1 MHMKVNKL
9 TLTAPDFPE
18 PLKYIPQ
25 PPKQLYVLG
34 NIMELA
40 QRPVLAV
47 VGSRKVTA
55 YGKHVTT
62 ELVGEVARQGVAIVS
77 GLALGVDGLAHQ
89 AALEA
94 GGYTVAVMP
103 CSLDQ
108 VYPSTHRNLAK
119 RILEQ
124 SGALISEYPPG
135 TAPRHNLFIERNRLV
150 SGLAQAI
157 LITEAAEKSGT
168 LHTAGF
174 ALEQGKTVL
183 AVPGNITSPLSQG
196 TNTLIKSGAIPVTSS
211 QDIFEALGLKLN
223 TTKQEITAA
232 NAEEAIL
239 IQLLQDGITDA
250 AELLIKSELSA
261 PVFNQTL
268 TMMEINGKIAALGA
282 GNWSLK

>member
-1 MHMKVNKL
+1 MKVNKL
-9 TLTAPDFPE
+9 TLKSPDFPE
-18 PLKYIPQ
+18 PLKVIPQ
-25 PPKQLYVLG
+25 PPRELYVLG
-34 NIMELA
+34 AIEELA
-40 QRPVLAV
+40 KRPVLAV

-62 ELVGEVARQGVAIVS
+62 ELVSEIARQGVAIVS

-89 AALEA
+89 VALEA

-108 VYPSTHRNLAK
+108 VYPSTHRHLAK

-124 SGALISEYPPG
+124 GGALVSEYPPE
-135 TAPRHNLFIERNRLV
+135 TAPWHNQFIERNRLV
-150 SGLAQAI
+150 SGLSQAV

-223 TTKQEITAA
+223 MAKQEIIAA

-268 TMMEINGKIAALGA
+268 TMMEIHGKIAALGA